1 MSPPT
6 SGSKHSESGVARLCG
21 SGTSGFLELMIFH
34 PIDTVAKRLM
44 SNQTRLFAAGQPIS
58 VGMANTNK
66 VIFKDAANAAFMK
79 KYASLF
85 PGLGF
90 AAGYKIMQRVYKFG
104 GQPFVN
110 EYLNRN
116 FKGSFDS
123 VFGEKTGKTMMHATA
138 GSFVGIG
145 EIALL
150 PLDVLKIKRQTNPE
164 AFRGRG
170 VMKIVA
176 DEGMGLY

>member
-1 MSPPT
+1 
-6 SGSKHSESGVARLCG
+6 
-21 SGTSGFLELMIFH
+21 
-34 PIDTVAKRLM
+34 
-44 SNQTRLFAAGQPIS
+44 
-58 VGMANTNK
+58 MANTNK

-90 AAGYKIMQRVYKFG
+90 AAGYKIAQRIYKFG

-110 EYLNRN
+110 EFLNRHYKKE
-116 FKGSFDS
+116 FHS
-123 VFGEKTGKTMMHATA
+123 VFGEKTGKTIMHATA

-176 DEGMGLY
+176 DEGMGLYRCVPLLFFAFRKRSLSWFFMRFCWPCLLFSGGFVALGCC